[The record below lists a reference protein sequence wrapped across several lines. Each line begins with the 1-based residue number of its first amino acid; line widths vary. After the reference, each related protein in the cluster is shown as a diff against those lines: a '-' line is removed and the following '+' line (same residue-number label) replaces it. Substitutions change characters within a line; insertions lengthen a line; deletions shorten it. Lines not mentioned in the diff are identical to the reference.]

1 MSSAASAAAA
11 SPPRRAAAAKL
22 SSPSD
27 LLLSPV
33 SRLLKRKR
41 GGGAAAAKPAL
52 PVVLGSASSGR
63 RSVLARRGLA
73 FDVCVAAI
81 DERAV
86 PGRDGASPGDRAL
99 AVARA
104 KAEAVRPQL
113 RAPCLLITADQVRVR
128 AAPRPVCGARARS
141 HGVQARTLAPPALA
155 HASWH
160 RGHARWHTSSRRV
173 RWHRRRRCAGPGAEL

>member
-86 PGRDGASPGDRAL
+86 PGRDGASPGDLAL

-128 AAPRPVCGARARS
+128 AAPRPVCGRGHAHTACR
-141 HGVQARTLAPPALA
+141 

-173 RWHRRRRCAGPGAEL
+173 RWHRRRRRAGPGAEL